1 MKPKQKGFTLIEL
14 LIVVGILLTLAAL
27 AVPSYLRSRMSA
39 NESSAVASIRA
50 ILDANAAY
58 SITYGNGFAPD
69 LTTLGGN
76 LPADCHNANLI
87 DSGLASGT
95 KSGYKFSYVL
105 SNPVP
110 NPVAGCVP
118 GGFGFT
124 VQATAIAVGG
134 TGQRSFC
141 SDESNVIRFDPAGA
155 VIPAPCASS
164 GMSPLP

>member
-39 NESSAVASIRA
+39 NESSAVASVRA

-69 LTTLGGN
+69 LPTLGGN
-76 LPADCHNANLI
+76 PPADCHNANLI
-87 DSGLASGT
+87 DSGLASGR
-95 KSGYKFSYVL
+95 KSGYKLTYVL

-110 NPVAGCVP
+110 NPVAGCAP

-124 VQATAIAVGG
+124 VQDTPIALGS

-164 GMSPLP
+164 GTSPLP